1 MLKSFKELI
10 LMDGGYSA
18 PWCWGDLSEILRTDI
33 FVTLLDWSSHQ
44 SVVVRLCLTLCRP
57 LRSISVLAA
66 ATPEVSRLT
75 RRHRND
81 VTVTSC
87 GTFEL

>member
-1 MLKSFKELI
+1 M
-10 LMDGGYSA
+10 GGGCSA
-18 PWCWGDLSEILRTDI
+18 PWCWGNLSETLRTDI

-44 SVVVRLCLTLCRP
+44 SANFRLCLTLCRP

-66 ATPEVSRLT
+66 AAPKVSRLT
-75 RRHRND
+75 RRRRND
-81 VTVTSC
+81 VTVTTC